1 MKLRRLTSFLLMVA
15 CASTAQV
22 PPGTRGPG
30 AAKRMINSTKDRS
43 AYVEMLSD
51 EQVYEAMPM
60 MKGRKIPN
68 LMRVAA
74 LMPKTMNAEMAAWG
88 ALNREGTLDRR
99 LRSELFYVVSSANDC
114 AY

>member
-1 MKLRRLTSFLLMVA
+1 MRFTPILLLLAA
-15 CASTAQV
+15 CASTPNV
-22 PPGTRGPG
+22 PAGTRGAG
-30 AAKRMINSTKDRS
+30 EAKRMIESTKDRS
-43 AYVEMLSD
+43 AYVAMLSD

-68 LMRVAA
+68 LMRVAT
-74 LMPKTMNAEMAAWG
+74 LMPNTMKAEMAAWG

>member
-1 MKLRRLTSFLLMVA
+1 MKIRRLTPFLLAVA
-15 CASTAQV
+15 CASTSS
-22 PPGTRGPG
+22 PPGTRGPSE
-30 AAKRMINSTKDRS
+30 AKRMINSTKDRT

-60 MKGRKIPN
+60 MEGRKIPN

-99 LRSELFYVVSSANDC
+99 LRSALFYVVSSANDC